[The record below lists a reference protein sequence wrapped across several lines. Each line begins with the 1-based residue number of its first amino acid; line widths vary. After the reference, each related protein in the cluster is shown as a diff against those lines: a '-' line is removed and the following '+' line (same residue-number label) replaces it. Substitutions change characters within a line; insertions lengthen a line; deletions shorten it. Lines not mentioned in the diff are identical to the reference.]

1 MVFRVLVKKNNGNKP
16 LWLYKAYDHISSILV
31 RHELRWTNHPIR
43 GIYPVPTEEIIKVVQ
58 RLSPRLHYCISIW
71 YNQKFLKCYKNMKK
85 LDTKS
90 KSELK
95 QTFISTENI
104 IMKVE
109 WFQEKV
115 MFWKAL
121 KKTCILIAQWSS
133 PDSQRYS
140 IIWQLL
146 TIHRH
151 FTFTF
156 KHFRFVMWLRENYD
170 YHNVSWETICIYDR
184 DFPDEHRWNMYAN
197 NLARCIK

>member
-1 MVFRVLVKKNNGNKP
+1 MVFRVLVKKNNRNKP

-121 KKTCILIAQWSS
+121 KKHVFS
-133 PDSQRYS
+133 
-140 IIWQLL
+140 LL
-146 TIHRH
+146 SDLPPIPNDTP
-151 FTFTF
+151 
-156 KHFRFVMWLRENYD
+156 W
-170 YHNVSWETICIYDR
+170 
-184 DFPDEHRWNMYAN
+184 
-197 NLARCIK
+197 